1 MRLIGTI
8 GGGVASESGW
18 GRFFFRAFCQNKK
31 SDSYRLEQARPLKSN
46 LQQPVPGDGP
56 SFVAVVELELLG
68 GPLPSAT
75 APSVPGALRMSLEVI
90 EDIPVTAQPAQL
102 EELPAG

>member
-1 MRLIGTI
+1 MAWRVRAA
-8 GGGVASESGW
+8 GGVFSSEPFA
-18 GRFFFRAFCQNKK
+18 RTKKK
-31 SDSYRLEQARPLKSN
+31 SRSYRLEQAGHLKSN
-46 LQQPVPGDGP
+46 LQQPVPGDGA
-56 SFVAVVELELLG
+56 SFVAAVALELLG

>member
-1 MRLIGTI
+1 MRAAGD
-8 GGGVASESGW
+8 VFSSEPFT
-18 GRFFFRAFCQNKK
+18 RTKKKK
-31 SDSYRLEQARPLKSN
+31 SQSYRLEQAGHLKSH
-46 LQQPVPGDGP
+46 LQQPVPGDGT

-68 GPLPSAT
+68 GPLPSVT
-75 APSVPGALRMSLEVI
+75 APSVPGALRMSLEVM